1 MRRDF
6 QLEIKSRFVTQ
17 GNGAKQMDI
26 DPALLSGLI
35 HGRDLNLK
43 EIRKLLTVFSAVELK
58 KFFPSRRLWIEKLE
72 GTAAVNE

>member
-6 QLEIKSRFVTQ
+6 QFEIKSRFVTQ

-35 HGRDLNLK
+35 HGRDPNLK
-43 EIRKLLTVFSAVELK
+43 EIRKLLTVFSAAELK
-58 KFFPSRRLWIEKLE
+58 KFFPSRRVWIEKLE
-72 GTAAVNE
+72 DVEAVNQ